1 MPAMRPSWSGDR
13 AMSVDLVV
21 EESGWDEGHLD
32 ALAQAACA
40 AALAA
45 FDLDP
50 NRFEIS
56 LLGCCDARIAAL
68 NSDFRGKPRATN
80 VLSWPSE
87 DIALPLGR
95 MPDLPVPDAGGPPME
110 LGDIAI
116 AYETCAS
123 EAADQGKSFDDHVRH
138 LLIHATLHLLGF
150 DHIND
155 ADAELMEK
163 IETRI
168 LETLGIPDPY

>member
-1 MPAMRPSWSGDR
+1 MII
-13 AMSVDLVV
+13 DLLV
-21 EESGWDEGHLD
+21 EDSGWDEDHLAD
-32 ALAQAACA
+32 LAPVACA

-45 FDLDP
+45 VGLEP
-50 NRFEIS
+50 GRFEIS
-56 LLGCCDARIAAL
+56 LMACDDARIAAL
-68 NSDFRGKPRATN
+68 NADFRGKPTPTN
-80 VLSWPSE
+80 VLSWPAE
-87 DIALPLGR
+87 IIALPLGK
-95 MPDLPVPDAGGPPME
+95 MPDLPVADAGGPPVE

-116 AYETCAS
+116 AYETCAA
-123 EAADQGKSFDDHVRH
+123 EAADQGKPFDDHLRH

-155 ADAELMEK
+155 ADADLMES